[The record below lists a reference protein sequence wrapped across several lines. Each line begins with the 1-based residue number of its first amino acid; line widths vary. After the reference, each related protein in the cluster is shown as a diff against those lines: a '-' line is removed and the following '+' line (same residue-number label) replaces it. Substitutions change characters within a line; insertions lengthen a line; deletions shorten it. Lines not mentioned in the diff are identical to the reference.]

1 MKNKKEKTIGSGV
14 TTELPSGE
22 ESPVKTHTEA
32 TTEEVHPSS
41 FIPHPSSETR
51 SGFVAF
57 VGRPNAGKSTLLN
70 HLVGEKIAAVSNK
83 PQTTRTRIQGIITD
97 ARGQIVFVDTPG
109 VHKPGYR
116 LNKRMMQAVLDAI
129 ESVDVVILLRD
140 ASVSTGNGDRFVLDL
155 VKQAGKKTFL
165 VMNKIDR
172 VRKKD
177 DLLKL
182 IDEYRAEY
190 DFAEFFPISALKGD
204 NTEALT
210 SKIFEYL
217 PVGPPL
223 FEEDALTDQTE
234 RVLVAEFIRE
244 KLLRDLKAEL
254 PFVVA
259 VAVEK
264 WEQRENSVVA
274 ISCVILVER
283 QSQRAIV
290 LGKGGERLKAMATS
304 ARADIEEML
313 DQRVFLELFVKVEP
327 HWRDNERILD
337 MLGIERSE

>member
-1 MKNKKEKTIGSGV
+1 MKNHQEIAENTEPDQAGV
-14 TTELPSGE
+14 PEDQSDAGAD
-22 ESPVKTHTEA
+22 PVT
-32 TTEEVHPSS
+32 SS
-41 FIPHPSSETR
+41 ISQPPTETR

-57 VGRPNAGKSTLLN
+57 IGRPNAGKSTLLN

-97 ARGQIVFVDTPG
+97 PRGQIVFVDTPG

-129 ESVDVVILLRD
+129 DSVDIVILLRD
-140 ASVSTGNGDRFVLDL
+140 ASVSTGNGDRFVLDM

-165 VMNKIDR
+165 VLNKIDR
-172 VRKKD
+172 IRKKD

-182 IDEYRAEY
+182 IDEYRAEF
-190 DFAEFFPISALKGD
+190 DFAEFFPISALKGE

-223 FEEDALTDQTE
+223 FDEDALTDQTE

-264 WEQRENSVVA
+264 WEQRDNGVVNIA
-274 ISCVILVER
+274 CVILVER

-290 LGKGGERLKAMATS
+290 LGKGGERLKVMATS

-337 MLGIERSE
+337 MLGLDRSE